1 LGGNEEGTTRFS
13 SIKTSHFGDALQKRQ
28 NYTDPSIRRIPM
40 NQNVLVE
47 LSDALAD
54 AAEKA
59 GNATV
64 LVNARRRMPAS
75 GIVYASDL
83 ILTADHIV
91 EREEGIKVILADGA
105 EVSARVVGR
114 DSGSDLAVLKLER
127 AAATV
132 AEPTKSPARLGQI
145 ALALG
150 RPSPD
155 GIEAS
160 LGTVSA
166 VGGPIRTGRGGM
178 LERYLRT
185 DSISYPGFSG
195 GPLVAADGTVLGL
208 NTSGL
213 ANGAAVTIPADIAWR
228 IADTLVKHGRIK
240 RGYLGIRSQSVEIP
254 DGLQQALQRE
264 QVTGLLI
271 VGIEND
277 SPASKGGLMV
287 GDILVGVAGSP
298 VVHHDELFAQL
309 HGEVAGKS
317 TPIDILRGGRPQTL
331 NVLIGEK

>member
-1 LGGNEEGTTRFS
+1 MS
-13 SIKTSHFGDALQKRQ
+13 
-28 NYTDPSIRRIPM
+28 
-40 NQNVLVE
+40 QNVLVE

-59 GNATV
+59 GKATV

-75 GIVYASDL
+75 GIVYAPDL
-83 ILTADHIV
+83 ILTADHVV

-105 EVSARVVGR
+105 EVSAQVAGR
-114 DSGSDLAVLKLER
+114 DAGSDLAVLKLER
-127 AAATV
+127 AAGAI
-132 AEPTKSPARLGQI
+132 AEATKSPARLGQI

-150 RPSPD
+150 RPSAE

-166 VGGPIRTGRGGM
+166 IGGPIRTGRGGM

-213 ANGAAVTIPADIAWR
+213 ANGTAVTVPTDIAWQ
-228 IADTLVKHGRIK
+228 IADTLVQHGRIK
-240 RGYLGIRSQSVEIP
+240 RGYLGIRSQTVDIP
-254 DGLQQALQRE
+254 EASQKALKRE
-264 QVTGLLI
+264 QATGLLI
-271 VGIEND
+271 VGVENG
-277 SPASKGGLMV
+277 SPADKGGLIV
-287 GDILVGVAGSP
+287 GDILVGVAGEP
-298 VVHHDELFAQL
+298 VLHHDELFTRL
-309 HGEVAGKS
+309 NGEVVGKS
-317 TPIDILRGGRPQTL
+317 APIDLIRGGQPQTL
-331 NVLIGEK
+331 NVVIGEK

>member
-1 LGGNEEGTTRFS
+1 MS
-13 SIKTSHFGDALQKRQ
+13 
-28 NYTDPSIRRIPM
+28 
-40 NQNVLVE
+40 QNVLIE

-59 GNATV
+59 GKATV

-83 ILTADHIV
+83 ILTADHVV

-105 EVSARVVGR
+105 EVSARVAGR
-114 DSGSDLAVLKLER
+114 DAGSDLAVLKLER
-127 AAATV
+127 AAGGV
-132 AEPTKSPARLGQI
+132 AEVTKTPTRLGQI

-155 GIEAS
+155 GLEAS

-166 VGGPIRTGRGGM
+166 IAGPIRTGRGGM

-213 ANGAAVTIPADIAWR
+213 ANGAAVTVPADIAWR
-228 IADTLVKHGRIK
+228 IAETLVQHGRIK
-240 RGYLGIRSQSVEIP
+240 RGYLGIRSQTVDVPEIS
-254 DGLQQALQRE
+254 QKALKRE
-264 QVTGLLI
+264 QATGLLI
-271 VGIEND
+271 VGVENS
-277 SPASKGGLMV
+277 SPAAKGGLIV
-287 GDILVGVAGSP
+287 GDILVGVAGQP
-298 VVHHDELFAQL
+298 VLHHDELFTRL
-309 HGEVAGKS
+309 DGDVAGKS
-317 TPIDILRGGRPQTL
+317 TPIHVIRGGQPQTL
-331 NVLIGEK
+331 NVVIGEK

>member
-1 LGGNEEGTTRFS
+1 MS
-13 SIKTSHFGDALQKRQ
+13 
-28 NYTDPSIRRIPM
+28 
-40 NQNVLVE
+40 QNVLVE

-59 GNATV
+59 GKATV

-75 GIVYASDL
+75 GIIYASDL
-83 ILTADHIV
+83 VLTADHVV
-91 EREEGIKVILADGA
+91 EREEGIKVILSDGA
-105 EVSARVVGR
+105 ELSARIAGR
-114 DSGSDLAVLKLER
+114 DAGTDLAVLKLER
-127 AAATV
+127 AGGAV
-132 AEPTKSPARLGQI
+132 AEATKSPARLGQI

-166 VGGPIRTGRGGM
+166 IGGPIRTGRGGM

-195 GPLVAADGTVLGL
+195 GPLVAADGTILGL

-213 ANGAAVTIPADIAWR
+213 ANGAAVTVPADIAWR
-228 IADTLVKHGRIK
+228 IADTLVQHGRIR
-240 RGYLGIRSQSVEIP
+240 RGYLGIRSQAVDLP
-254 DGLQQALQRE
+254 DTSQKALKRE
-264 QVTGLLI
+264 QAAGLLI
-271 VGIEND
+271 MGIEKD
-277 SPASKGGLMV
+277 SPAAKGGLIV
-287 GDILVGVAGSP
+287 GDILVGVAGEP
-298 VVHHDELFAQL
+298 ILHHDELFARL
-309 HGEVAGKS
+309 NGEVVGKS
-317 TPIDILRGGRPQTL
+317 TPIDILRGGQPQTL